1 MPKTMTRRSS
11 HIRHEQLYGIEYQDD
26 LQTLAMTNMIIR
38 NDGHSH
44 IFKGDSFDYTMSGT
58 FIDQNLSDGAE
69 IHERVDK
76 SALFAEKERQKRQRK
91 QSQRA

>member
-1 MPKTMTRRSS
+1 MRLMIQDAKNDDEKIS

-44 IFKGDSFDYTMSGT
+44 IFKGDSFDLYIWD
-58 FIDQNLSDGAE
+58 FIDQASHGANSLK
-69 IHERVDK
+69 V
-76 SALFAEKERQKRQRK
+76 
-91 QSQRA
+91 